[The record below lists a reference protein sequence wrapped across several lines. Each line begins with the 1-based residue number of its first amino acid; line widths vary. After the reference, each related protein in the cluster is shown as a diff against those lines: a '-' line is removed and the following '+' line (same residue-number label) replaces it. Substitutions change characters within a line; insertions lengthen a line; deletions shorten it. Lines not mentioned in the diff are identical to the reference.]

1 RYQKYINIVSSF
13 RQPMTN
19 PRIDRIYDFTI
30 IGAGIVGTAIARE
43 LSRYKLRILVLEQSS
58 DVASDITKANSGV
71 IHAGFNNKPGSLKAK
86 FCVEG
91 NKLYPKLCSELNVP
105 MDYVGKLVVAK
116 NTSQLKALENL
127 YARGKANK
135 VPKLKMIYDS
145 KQITKMEPNISA
157 KAALYSGTSG
167 VVQPWQLCIAL
178 AENAIENG
186 VEIVLNTEVVDIIQK
201 RGYFQIKT
209 PKRSFS
215 SKWAINCAGLGSAR
229 ISKMV
234 GIAKYKIYPCRGEY
248 LILDKNY
255 SKLINRLIYP
265 APSHKFG
272 LLGVHLTPTLEGVF
286 LIGPSAEFI
295 NKITDTGNTQEVMAR
310 LLAEANDH
318 FNAKSPKLDKNA
330 VIATFAG
337 VRPKLVSSADN
348 WSDFIVHEELKVP
361 RFVNLVGI
369 ESPGLTAAPAIA
381 EFVVNIIK
389 GTQKLR
395 PDPKFKPV
403 HRGFIRFDNMNHA
416 QQSQLIETQPDHG
429 KIVCRCEFVTKRE
442 VLNALENPLGVKTI
456 HGIKFRTRATM
467 GRCQGGFCGPKL
479 VEILEEEYQLPI
491 EDITL
496 KGGKSQL
503 FVGKTKRIK

>member
-1 RYQKYINIVSSF
+1 MNNYRTDQ
-13 RQPMTN
+13 
-19 PRIDRIYDFTI
+19 IYDFII

-43 LSRYKLRILVLEQSS
+43 LSRYKLKILLLEKSS

-105 MDYVGKLVVAK
+105 MEYIGKLVMAK
-116 NTSQLKALENL
+116 NTKQLKAIEKL
-127 YARGKANK
+127 YARGKTNK
-135 VPKLKMIYDS
+135 VPELKLIYES
-145 KQITKMEPNISA
+145 KQITKTEPNISA

-167 VVQPWQLCIAL
+167 IVQPWQLCIAL
-178 AENAIENG
+178 AENAIRNG

-201 RGYFQIKT
+201 HEHFQIKT
-209 PKRSFS
+209 PKRSFR
-215 SKWAINCAGLGSAR
+215 SKWVINCAGLGSAR
-229 ISKMV
+229 VSKMV
-234 GIAKYKIYPCRGEY
+234 GIGKYRIYPCRGEY

-255 SKLINRLIYP
+255 GKLINRLIYP

-295 NKITDTGNTQEVMAR
+295 NKTTDTGNTQEIMAR
-310 LLAEANDH
+310 LLAEANGH
-318 FNAKSPKLDKNA
+318 FNGKSPKLDKNA

-337 VRPKLVSSADN
+337 VRPKLVASADK

-361 RFVNLVGI
+361 RFINLVGI

-395 PDPKFKPV
+395 SNTKFKPS
-403 HRGFIRFDNMNHA
+403 HRGFIRFHNLNHA
-416 QQSQLIETQPDHG
+416 RQSHLIETQPDHG
-429 KIVCRCEFVTKRE
+429 RIVCRCEFVTKRE

-456 HGIKFRTRATM
+456 HSIKFRTRATM

-479 VEILEEEYQLPI
+479 VEILEKEYQLPI

-496 KGGKSQL
+496 KGGNSQL
-503 FVGKTKRIK
+503 FVGKVKNVK